1 MDPNPLVHPRLDPR
15 LAQRLIEKKAQ
26 LDRYRPLAPAV
37 VQRLH
42 DDLRVLLTFHSNAIE
57 GNTLTLRETQLIIE
71 HGLTVGGHSMREY
84 LEATNHAE
92 AFDHLATLASGQQ
105 PITRD
110 TILMLHRLVMQNTI
124 EAAGQFRTIPVS
136 IRGARLTPPPAR
148 QVEGL
153 IAEWVAWI
161 DGAGQAYDPL
171 LRAVIAHHGFLA
183 VHPFVDGNGRTARL
197 LLNLQLMREGYPIV
211 LLLANWRPR
220 YIGALE
226 QAHHGQYNALVN
238 LIGRAVEAGLD
249 MFLEACA
256 AVPEELHRP
265 LREIAE
271 VCEIDADYLGWL
283 LRAGRIAGQKRRGR
297 WYTSEAAVRR
307 YQQEVASGAVPVGR
321 PPGTGLQSRISNN
334 TVPCRA
340 GADSRALL
348 SAPPSP
354 PGITLP

>member
-1 MDPNPLVHPRLDPR
+1 MDSDSLTRPRLDPR

-26 LDRYRPLAPAV
+26 LDHYRPLASAV

-42 DDLRVLLTFHSNAIE
+42 GDLRVLLTFHSNAIE

-71 HGLTVGGHSMREY
+71 HGLTVGGHPMREY

-92 AFDHLATLASGQQ
+92 AFDHLAPLANGKQ
-105 PITRD
+105 PIARD

-124 EAAGQFRTIPVS
+124 ETAGRFRTIPVS

-153 IAEWVAWI
+153 IAEWIAWI

-197 LLNLQLMREGYPIV
+197 LLNLMLMRAHYPPA
-211 LLLANWRPR
+211 LLLHDWR
-220 YIGALE
+220 IGYLQAL
-226 QAHHGQYNALVN
+226 AHADTGAYTPLAN

-249 MFLEACA
+249 LYLDACA
-256 AVPEELHRP
+256 AVPEEAYLP
-265 LREIAE
+265 LAELAEISGYASTH
-271 VCEIDADYLGWL
+271 LGWL
-283 LRAGRIAGQKRRGR
+283 IRQGRLAGVKRGGRWFGTLAAVERYRADVESGRFPAGRPRK
-297 WYTSEAAVRR
+297 
-307 YQQEVASGAVPVGR
+307 
-321 PPGTGLQSRISNN
+321 
-334 TVPCRA
+334 
-340 GADSRALL
+340 
-348 SAPPSP
+348 SANDDAE
-354 PGITLP
+354 